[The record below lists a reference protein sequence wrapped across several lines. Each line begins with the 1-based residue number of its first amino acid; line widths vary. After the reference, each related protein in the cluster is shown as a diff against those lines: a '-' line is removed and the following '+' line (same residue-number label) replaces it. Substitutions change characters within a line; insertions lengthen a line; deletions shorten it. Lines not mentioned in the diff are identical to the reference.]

1 MPTLAKVPANDVRQG
16 DSWEA
21 VDRNRVCRA
30 CERRYPMPVGQPRV
44 YKVRFNQ
51 GGTAYLLIVLLALAL
66 LPVAIPSPAHAGQ
79 LHHYEYVFPD
89 KSIYVY
95 DMDHRGALVKHVSV
109 PTSAGVRGTVASA
122 VTGMLYIS
130 YGRDRGSGGSM
141 LKYNLMTDEVVWAKH
156 YPFGI
161 DSMSI
166 SPDGNTIYMPTGEL
180 ASGGIW
186 KVIDANSGKVRTS
199 IDSGGIGPHNTVV
212 SPDGARV
219 YMGPRYTNYLV
230 VASTRTN
237 RVIRRIGPVGG
248 VGGIRPFTINGA
260 QNLAFITLSGF
271 LGFQVGDIS
280 TGKILYTVPVQGF
293 PITGRAASAPS
304 HGISLSPD
312 EREIYLMDSVHS
324 YVHVFDVT
332 GLPKSAPKQ
341 VADIQL
347 VGKVSGR
354 ERPCAYDCLKDGWLH
369 HSRDGRYVFVGDSG
383 DVIDTKTRKTV
394 MTLPALAN
402 SRKEIEIDFEG
413 GAPLPTWAMNNRS
426 SIGGRA
432 PMVRSSP
439 FSGAADAIPM
449 DLQMGS

>member
-1 MPTLAKVPANDVRQG
+1 MGSGRSQPCLP
-16 DSWEA
+16 
-21 VDRNRVCRA
+21 CRRA
-30 CERRYPMPVGQPRV
+30 RRYPMRVGQPKV
-44 YKVRFNQ
+44 YRVRFNQ
-51 GGTAYLLIVLLALAL
+51 GGMAYQLIVLLALAL
-66 LPVAIPSPAHAGQ
+66 LSVAIPSPTHAGQ

-89 KSIYVY
+89 KSVYVY

-130 YGRDRGSGGSM
+130 YGSDRGSGGSM

-156 YPFGI
+156 YPFGV

-199 IDSGGIGPHNTVV
+199 IDSGGVGPHNTVV

-237 RVIRRIGPVGG
+237 RVIGRIGPVGG

-271 LGFQVGDIS
+271 LGFQVGDIN
-280 TGKILYTVPVQGF
+280 TGRILYTVPVKGF
-293 PITGRAASAPS
+293 RASGRAASTPS

-312 EREIYLMDSVHS
+312 EKEVYLVDSINN

-332 GLPKSAPKQ
+332 GLPELAPRQ
-341 VADIQL
+341 VADIRL
-347 VGKVSGR
+347 LGALSHKES
-354 ERPCAYDCLKDGWLH
+354 PCAYDCLKDGWLH

-383 DVIDTKTRKTV
+383 DVIDTTIRKTV

-426 SIGGRA
+426 SIGGLA